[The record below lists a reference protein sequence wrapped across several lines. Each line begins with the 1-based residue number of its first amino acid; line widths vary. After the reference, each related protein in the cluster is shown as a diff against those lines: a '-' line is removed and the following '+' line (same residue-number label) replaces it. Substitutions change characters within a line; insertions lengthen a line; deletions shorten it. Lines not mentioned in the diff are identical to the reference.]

1 MQNRIYEIPPCAN
14 HQPRVNLQ
22 ILNSMKQNTIRISI
36 AMVTLV
42 CIVLLLNSC
51 GVYSFTGASI
61 SPSVKTISISY
72 FPNNAQFVQP
82 TFSQKF
88 TDALREKFTTQTN
101 LIVVNKGGDMNIE
114 GEITGFDPN
123 QPVAIQGGADQT
135 ASLYRLTVKVNVR
148 FINNKD
154 EKQNFETTFT
164 TYEDYGRDTR
174 FSDVE
179 EKLVAKI
186 NEKLV
191 QDIFNKAVVNW

>member
-1 MQNRIYEIPPCAN
+1 M
-14 HQPRVNLQ
+14 
-22 ILNSMKQNTIRISI
+22 NSNIKRNTIRISI
-36 AMVTLV
+36 AFVTIACVAL
-42 CIVLLLNSC
+42 ILNSC

-72 FPNNAQFVQP
+72 FTNNAQFVQP

-88 TDALREKFTTQTN
+88 TDALRDKFTTQSN
-101 LIVVNKGGDMNIE
+101 LTIVKKGGDLNLE
-114 GEITGFDPN
+114 GEITGFEPN

-148 FINNKD
+148 FTNSKD
-154 EKQNFETTFT
+154 EKQNFETTFS
-164 TYEDYGRDTR
+164 TYEDYGRDKQ

-179 EKLVAKI
+179 EQLTDLI

>member
-1 MQNRIYEIPPCAN
+1 MKFIIRQKSLRICSA
-14 HQPRVNLQ
+14 VV
-22 ILNSMKQNTIRISI
+22 ILAS
-36 AMVTLV
+36 
-42 CIVLLLNSC
+42 LLMLMNSC

-61 SPSVKTISISY
+61 SPSVKSISISY
-72 FPNNAQFVQP
+72 FPNNAPFVQP

-88 TDALREKFTTQTN
+88 TDALRDKFTTQTN
-101 LIVVNKGGDMNIE
+101 LIIVNKGGDLNIE
-114 GEITGFDPN
+114 GEITGFEPN
-123 QPVAIQGGADQT
+123 QPIAIQGGADQT

-148 FINNKD
+148 FTNNKD

-164 TYEDYGRDTR
+164 TYEDYGRDQR

-179 EKLVAKI
+179 EKLVGLI